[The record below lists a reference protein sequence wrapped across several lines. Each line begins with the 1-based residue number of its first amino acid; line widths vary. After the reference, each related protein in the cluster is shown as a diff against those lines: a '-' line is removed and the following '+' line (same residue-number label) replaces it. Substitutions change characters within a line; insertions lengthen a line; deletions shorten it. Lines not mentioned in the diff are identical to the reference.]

1 MARATERTAPVAESP
16 HARSTLKSSCPAGP
30 TLVACQRCR
39 RPVRSSARLYS
50 PGGCG
55 CALLMAPVM
64 AAAMGLAALS
74 LGMAALAVGGLA
86 IAVALT
92 VREVSRARGGQRSA
106 RVRGRRGRP
115 VPGERPVPRVLH
127 LALVRRLTVLERGS
141 HALLAV

>member
-1 MARATERTAPVAESP
+1 MAHATERTTPVADSL
-16 HARSTLKSSCPAGP
+16 HAWSTLKSSCPAGP
-30 TLVACQRCR
+30 VLAARQRRR

-86 IAVALT
+86 LAVALT
-92 VREVSRARGGQRSA
+92 VREVRRARGGA
-106 RVRGRRGRP
+106 GVR
-115 VPGERPVPRVLH
+115 PGFAVAAGVLY
-127 LALVRRLTVLERGS
+127 LASVSYLMFFIWLWFVD
-141 HALLAV
+141 

>member
-1 MARATERTAPVAESP
+1 MEHVTKREPPMAEPS
-16 HARSTLKSSCPAGP
+16 HARPTLKSSCPAMP
-30 TLVACQRCR
+30 VLVARQRR
-39 RPVRSSARLYS
+39 RRQVRSSGRLYG

-92 VREVSRARGGQRSA
+92 VREARRARGGAS
-106 RVRGRRGRP
+106 VRPGFAVAAGALYLAS
-115 VPGERPVPRVLH
+115 VPY
-127 LALVRRLTVLERGS
+127 LVFFIWLWFVD
-141 HALLAV
+141 

>member
-16 HARSTLKSSCPAGP
+16 HARSTLKSSRPAGP
-30 TLVACQRCR
+30 VPAARQRCR

-50 PGGCG
+50 PGG

-86 IAVALT
+86 VAVALT
-92 VREVSRARGGQRSA
+92 VREVRRARGGASVWPGFA
-106 RVRGRRGRP
+106 VAAGALYLAS
-115 VPGERPVPRVLH
+115 VPY
-127 LALVRRLTVLERGS
+127 LVFFIWLWFVD
-141 HALLAV
+141 

>member
-1 MARATERTAPVAESP
+1 MKNTRYGTLARYRAPAATANPGR
-16 HARSTLKSSCPAGP
+16 
-30 TLVACQRCR
+30 TLV
-39 RPVRSSARLYS
+39 PPLARLYS

-92 VREVSRARGGQRSA
+92 VREVRRARGGA
-106 RVRGRRGRP
+106 GVRTGFAVAAGGLYLVS
-115 VPGERPVPRVLH
+115 VPYLMFFIWLWFVD
-127 LALVRRLTVLERGS
+127 
-141 HALLAV
+141 

>member
-16 HARSTLKSSCPAGP
+16 PARSTLNSSCPAGP
-30 TLVACQRCR
+30 PLVACQRCR

-55 CALLMAPVM
+55 CALLMVPVM

-86 IAVALT
+86 IAVVLT
-92 VREVSRARGGQRSA
+92 VREVSRARGGAS
-106 RVRGRRGRP
+106 VRPGFAVAAGALYLAS
-115 VPGERPVPRVLH
+115 VPY
-127 LALVRRLTVLERGS
+127 LVFFIWLWFVD
-141 HALLAV
+141 